1 MHRSRRFLPLFVT
14 QFIGAFCDNVFK
26 NAFVLLAT
34 FGLAQAHGWNPVYT
48 VQLIGGLFILP
59 FVLFSGWAGYVSDIW
74 ARHLFVRR
82 LKIFEAFVMLG
93 AAAALY
99 YNSFYGMWAVIFSL
113 GFISALFGPLKYGL
127 LPVYLEENEL
137 VAGNAWFEAGSFI
150 AIVTGTLVGAK
161 AADASSALQ
170 IYVAPLLLILGI
182 IGAVTT
188 FFLPAAPAAAK
199 PTLSPWN
206 PRSLF
211 LCTGEALRTI
221 RQIPVLWRAILGISW
236 FWGLGAV
243 LLSFLP
249 TYVKDVLHRD
259 AGGVT
264 QFLLCFAIGVG
275 VGSFLG
281 LILTK
286 GRIRATYVPLA
297 GLAIS
302 AFLVLWILADR
313 FADEHLDIFLLIAT
327 SGIGIA
333 GGIYSVP
340 LYALMQH
347 RSPADQRGRVI
358 SANNIMNAA
367 FIVVAAVGAIGI
379 AAIDPRPM
387 VLLWVLAVGNFAAS
401 IYMIWLIPE
410 SVLHTVART
419 WLRLIFRIEVRGLEN
434 FPLEGRRLIIA
445 NHTSW
450 LDAALLS
457 AFLPE
462 RPVFAVHS
470 QIARLPW
477 IKPFTQW
484 VTSYPLNPL
493 EPLALKT
500 LCACVERNEP
510 VVIFPEGRLSMT
522 GGLMK
527 IYDGA
532 GFIAQK
538 TGAQIITVNI
548 NGAHLSLFTRVG
560 QKYRKRWFPRITI
573 TLSQPCKLPENLTRD
588 QATPHIY
595 KLLTESACAAQLPDH
610 TLFRELV
617 AASRRHGADRPIWE
631 NHEGKSLT
639 YAQILG
645 RAGYL
650 GTRFAALTEPDAT
663 VGVMMPTSM
672 EGALTFLG
680 LQFCHRVPAWLNFTM
695 GSAAFISTVR
705 TAQVR
710 IVITSRKFIETANL
724 QDHITTLTA
733 DGITLIYL
741 EDLKPSFTWKLRAA
755 CIQFWLTAV
764 HNHHEAAWRARGA
777 DPRCAIFFTS
787 GSSGLPKA
795 VVLSHRNLLGNVA
808 QLRARIDFS
817 HNDAVFNALPLF
829 HAFGFCGGMLLPLL
843 TGVRTILYP
852 TPLHYGIIP
861 EFIYS
866 TNATIFFATNS
877 FLNGYARKAHNY
889 DFYALRYVFAG
900 AEKLQPATQKLW
912 NERFGIRIFEAY
924 GTTEAAPGLAM
935 NTPLSNKAGT
945 VGTFLPGIEHR
956 LEPIPGTEGGRLFF
970 RGPNRML
977 GYYLPDQPGV
987 LVDTD
992 EWYDTGDIVTVDDEG
1007 FVTIL
1012 GRAKRF
1018 AKIAGEMVSLTAVE
1032 EAIST
1037 ASAGLVA
1044 VMSRPHP
1051 TKGEELV
1058 VCTADAAL
1066 TIEQIRTAIRAKG
1079 LADLSVPKQI
1089 KICTPFPLLGTG
1101 KPDLV
1106 TLQQLVTEPVATVS

>member
-1 MHRSRRFLPLFVT
+1 MLTSRRFLPLFIT

-26 NAFVLLAT
+26 NAFVLLST
-34 FGLAQAHGWNPVYT
+34 FGLARAHGWNPVYA

-59 FVLFSGWAGYVSDIW
+59 FVLISGWAGYVSDIW
-74 ARHLFVRR
+74 ARHTLVRR

-93 AAAALY
+93 AAAALHY
-99 YNSFYGMWAVIFSL
+99 ESFYGMWVVIVAL

-150 AIVTGTLVGAK
+150 AIVTGTLVGAL
-161 AADASSALQ
+161 AGGSDPEWRN
-170 IYVAPLLLILGI
+170 YVAILLLFLGAAGCI
-182 IGAVTT
+182 AT
-188 FFLPAAPAAAK
+188 FFLPAAPASAVA
-199 PTLSPWN
+199 TRSPWA
-206 PRSLF
+206 PRSLV
-211 LCTGEALRTI
+211 LSTSEAIGNI
-221 RQIPVLWRAILGISW
+221 RKNPVLWRAILGISW

-281 LILTK
+281 LFLTK

-302 AFLVLWILADR
+302 AFLFLWILADH
-313 FADEHLDIFLLIAT
+313 FAGAHLDKFLLVAT

-347 RSPADQRGRVI
+347 RSPIDQRGRVI

-367 FIVVAAVGAIGI
+367 FIVVGALVAIGV
-379 AAIDPRPM
+379 AAIDPRPKT
-387 VLLWVLAVGNFAAS
+387 LLWVLATGNFAAS

-410 SVLHTVART
+410 SVLHTLARGL
-419 WLRLIFRIEVRGLEN
+419 LRLIFRVEVRGLEN
-434 FPLEGRRLIIA
+434 FPMEGRRLIIA

-450 LDAALLS
+450 LDAALLA

-462 RPVFAVHS
+462 KPVFAVHTN
-470 QIARLPW
+470 IARLRW
-477 IKPFTQW
+477 VKPFIKW
-484 VTSYPLNPL
+484 VTAYPLNPL

-532 GFIAQK
+532 GFIAHK
-538 TGAQIITVNI
+538 TRAQIITVHI
-548 NGAHLSLFTRVG
+548 DGAQQSLFTRLG
-560 QKYRKRWFPRITI
+560 QKYRRRWFPRITLTI
-573 TLSQPCKLPENLTRD
+573 CPPSTLPEKLGRD
-588 QATPHIY
+588 EATPHVY
-595 KLLTESACAAQLPDH
+595 KLLTESACAAQIPAH
-610 TLFRELV
+610 TLFRELI
-617 AASRRHGADRPIWE
+617 ASSRRHGANRRMWE
-631 NHEGKSLT
+631 SPDGTGLS

-650 GTRFAALTEPDAT
+650 GTRFAALTAPDAV
-663 VGVMMPTSM
+663 VGIMMPTSVP
-672 EGALTFLG
+672 GALTFLA
-680 LQFCHRVPAWLNFTM
+680 LQFCHRVPAWLNFSM
-695 GSAAFISTVR
+695 GATAFISTVR
-705 TAQVR
+705 TARVR
-710 IVITSRKFIETANL
+710 TVITSRQFVDMAKLNDRVAA
-724 QDHITTLTA
+724 LTA
-733 DGITLIYL
+733 EGVSLVYL
-741 EDLKPSFTWKLRAA
+741 EDMKPSFTWKIRAA
-755 CIQFWLTAV
+755 CIQFWITAC
-764 HNHHEAAWRARGA
+764 HRRNEKKWIARGRDERA
-777 DPRCAIFFTS
+777 AILFTS

-808 QLRARIDFS
+808 QLRSRIDFS
-817 HNDAVFNALPLF
+817 HDDCVFNALPFF
-829 HAFGFCGGMLLPLL
+829 HAFGFTGGLLVPLFS
-843 TGVRTILYP
+843 GVRTVPYP
-852 TPLHYGIIP
+852 TPLHYGVIP

-912 NERFGIRIFEAY
+912 NERFGIRIFEGY
-924 GTTEAAPGLAM
+924 GTTEGAPALAM
-935 NTPLSNKAGT
+935 NTPLCNKAGS
-945 VGTFLPGIEHR
+945 VGSFLPGIEYR
-956 LEPIPGTEGGRLFF
+956 LEPVPGTGGGRLFF

-977 GYYLPDQPGV
+977 GYYLPDRPGV

-992 EWYDTGDIVTVDDEG
+992 EWYDTGDIVSIDEQG

-1018 AKIAGEMVSLTAVE
+1018 AKIAGEMISLAAVE

-1037 ASAGLVA
+1037 ANNGIVA
-1044 VMSRPHP
+1044 VLSRPHP
-1051 TKGEELV
+1051 TRGEELV
-1058 VCTADAAL
+1058 VCTADVAL
-1066 TIEQIRTAIRAKG
+1066 TMESIRDAIRTRG
-1079 LADLSVPKQI
+1079 LSDLSIPKQV
-1089 KICTPFPLLGTG
+1089 KVCTPFPLLGSG

-1106 TLQQLVTEPVATVS
+1106 ALQEAIACI